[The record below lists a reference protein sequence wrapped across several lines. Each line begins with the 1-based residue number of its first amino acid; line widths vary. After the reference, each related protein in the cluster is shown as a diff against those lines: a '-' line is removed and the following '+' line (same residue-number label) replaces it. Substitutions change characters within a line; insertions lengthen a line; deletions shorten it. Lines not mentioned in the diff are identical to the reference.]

1 MAPSSSTKRTL
12 TEALR
17 SPELDAAAAA
27 FVRGAPCVA
36 DTSAVAEAPNGTDA
50 VGDSQQSPVNQV
62 TNSGSGT
69 TVQWTGPASAL
80 PGKVSLSVRIP
91 AELAHRLAGA
101 AAARRLSRTPPLSQ
115 QEIVVQAV
123 GEWLKRNA

>member
-1 MAPSSSTKRTL
+1 MASSSSTRRTL
-12 TEALR
+12 TAALW

-36 DTSAVAEAPNGTDA
+36 DTSAVVEAPDGADA
-50 VGDSQQSPVNQV
+50 VEDSQQSPANQV
-62 TNSGSGT
+62 TNTGSGG
-69 TVQWTGPASAL
+69 TVQWTGPAAAH

-91 AELAHRLAGA
+91 AELAHRLAAA
-101 AAARRLSRTPPLSQ
+101 AAARRLSRTTPSSQ

-123 GEWLKRNA
+123 GEWLKRNP